1 MREVVIVSGVRTP
14 IGTFGGQ
21 LKDVPAHELGSL
33 VVKKVIAR
41 AGLDPDQVDELV
53 FGNCIQ
59 TIDEASNVARTVGL
73 RAGLP
78 DRVPAMT
85 VNRLCGSALQAIN
98 TGAYTIMAGD
108 ADIVVAGGTESM
120 SRAPYLLKSARF
132 GYRMGH
138 GQIIDSL
145 TAVLSDPDA
154 GNIIM
159 GMTAENLAERYGIT
173 REEQDMFALESQR
186 KAAEALSAGRFVE
199 ETVAVPVPRRDR
211 TTVELKVDEHPKPDT
226 TIEQLSAMKPVF
238 KNGGTV
244 TAGNASGINDGAA
257 AVVLMEASKAATLG
271 VKPMAVIRSMA
282 VAGVEPAYMGYG
294 PVPATK
300 LALKKANLALGQM
313 DLIEA
318 NEAFAAVCLAIERGL
333 NWDRSKVNPNG
344 GAIALGHPVGATGA
358 ILAVKTIYWLR
369 AAKKQYALVT
379 LCIGGG
385 QGIATILERV

>member
-1 MREVVIVSGVRTP
+1 MREVVVVSGARTP

-21 LKDVPAHELGSL
+21 LKDVPAHEMGSL
-33 VVKKVIAR
+33 VVKEAIAR
-41 AGLDPDQVDELV
+41 AGLGPSQVDEIV

-59 TIDEASNVARTVGL
+59 TMDEASNVARTVGL
-73 RAGLP
+73 RAGLL
-78 DRVPAMT
+78 DTVPAMT
-85 VNRLCGSALQAIN
+85 VNRLCGSGLQAIN

-108 ADIVVAGGTESM
+108 ADVVVAGGTESM

-138 GQIIDSL
+138 GQIIDAL
-145 TAVLSDPDA
+145 TAVLTDPDA

-159 GMTAENLAERYGIT
+159 GMTAENLVDRYGIT
-173 REEQDMFALESQR
+173 REEQDIFALESQR
-186 KAAEALSAGRFVE
+186 KAGEALRAGRFVE
-199 ETVAVPVPRRDR
+199 ETVPVPVPRKDG
-211 TTVELKVDEHPKPDT
+211 TILEFKVDEHPRPDT
-226 TIEQLSAMKPVF
+226 TIERLSAMKPVF
-238 KNGGTV
+238 KKGGTV

-257 AVVLMEASKAATLG
+257 AVVLMEASRAVALG

-300 LALKKANLALGQM
+300 LALKRADLALDQI

-318 NEAFAAVCLAIERGL
+318 NEAFAAVCLAIEKGL
-333 NWDRSKVNPNG
+333 EWDRSKVNPNG
-344 GAIALGHPVGATGA
+344 GAIALGHPLGATGA
-358 ILAVKTIYWLR
+358 ILVVKAIHWLK
-369 AAKKQYALVT
+369 AAKKRYALVT